1 MMTDGFNRNDGLGQ
15 VRATRG
21 MAGFGADDTS
31 DKIVF
36 SKRSLLEFLK

>member
-1 MMTDGFNRNDGLGQ
+1 VSNNNAIEPKLELELT
-15 VRATRG
+15 A
-21 MAGFGADDTS
+21 S